1 MHAVRY
7 IKKMKPSTDEVG
19 SEPQDMKVSLNT
31 DPNLKKEFYEFA
43 KKHFIVEA
51 LNFLDDVEQ
60 FKILYYEKAT
70 NWRKARFKII
80 VETYILPGANFE
92 INISHAMRNKILKI
106 YHENQ
111 QANGLEAFQS
121 FDAATK
127 EIEKNLNEGTWLDFL
142 SFHFQNQNQ
151 QAQQNRISAGRVV
164 NSNPMF
170 AHSTL

>member
-1 MHAVRY
+1 M
-7 IKKMKPSTDEVG
+7 
-19 SEPQDMKVSLNT
+19 
-31 DPNLKKEFYEFA
+31 
-43 KKHFIVEA
+43 EA

-111 QANGLEAFQS
+111 QA
-121 FDAATK
+121 
-127 EIEKNLNEGTWLDFL
+127 
-142 SFHFQNQNQ
+142 
-151 QAQQNRISAGRVV
+151 QQNRISAGRVV